1 MAADDQTVADTL
13 SAVQAQFADD
23 DLAGAESQ
31 LAVYAQALSEG
42 IRAALPGWVVAA
54 VTSRMAGPTP
64 EVQAAAEVAGAA
76 AAAAVGEEVTALLA
90 ADVDAQRENPLA
102 VLRRAV
108 RYPTEV
114 LRAAGAEP
122 VDRDD
127 FAIERFPD
135 DVYDLAPASFADIHP
150 DLQAPGLNWGA
161 AKAFVHRRRH
171 GPPG

>member
-1 MAADDQTVADTL
+1 MAADDQTAADAL

-23 DLAGAESQ
+23 DLAGAEAQ
-31 LAVYAQALSEG
+31 LTVYAQALSEG

-54 VTSRMAGPTP
+54 VQSRMAGPTP
-64 EVQAAAEVAGAA
+64 EVRAAAEAAGAA
-76 AAAAVGEEVTALLA
+76 AAAAVGEEVAELLA
-90 ADVDAQRENPLA
+90 ADIDEQRENPLS

-114 LRAAGAEP
+114 LNAAGAIP
-122 VDRDD
+122 VERDD

-135 DVYDLAPASFADIHP
+135 DVYDLAPASFSDIHP
-150 DLQAPGLNWGA
+150 DLQDPGLTWGA

-171 GPPG
+171 ITG